1 MEKAEEIISAIF
13 DKKAGIESESYVRAY
28 KNWQNIIKDQR
39 LSDHCR
45 LEDISKNSIR
55 VSFDHPGWIQ
65 VFKMNQKMILQ
76 RLNSQYKDLHIN
88 SVSMHLKDQK
98 FTQKKLKPDAS
109 ENDNKVDKKD
119 FKGNMSSIKDDE
131 LKLRL
136 ENLKKKL
143 QGDK

>member
-1 MEKAEEIISAIF
+1 MEKAEDIISAIF
-13 DKKAGIESESYVRAY
+13 DRKAGIESESYNRAY
-28 KNWQNIIKDQR
+28 KNWHNIVQDKR
-39 LSDHCR
+39 LADHCR
-45 LEDISKNSIR
+45 LEDISQNSIR

-65 VFKMNQKMILQ
+65 VFKMNQKMILR
-76 RLNSQYKDLHIN
+76 RLNSQYKDLNIN

-98 FTQKKLKPDAS
+98 FSEKKIKPEPLESDT
-109 ENDNKVDKKD
+109 KVSKNS
-119 FKGNMSSIKDDE
+119 FKGDMSSIKDDE

>member
-28 KNWQNIIKDQR
+28 KNWQNIIQDQR

-98 FTQKKLKPDAS
+98 FTEKKLKTNVA
-109 ENDNKVDKKD
+109 ENDNKVNKKD

-131 LKLRL
+131 LKLML

>member
-1 MEKAEEIISAIF
+1 MEKAEDIISAIF
-13 DKKAGIESESYVRAY
+13 DKKAGIESKSFVRAY
-28 KNWQNIIKDQR
+28 KNWQNIVQDNR
-39 LSDHCR
+39 LADHCR
-45 LEDISKNSIR
+45 LEDISNNSIR

-65 VFKMNQKMILQ
+65 VFKMNQRMILQ

-98 FTQKKLKPDAS
+98 FHEKIVKP
-109 ENDNKVDKKD
+109 EPVKNDIKVNKKD

-136 ENLKKKL
+136 QNLKKKL